1 MTKMRVL
8 NFCILLLF
16 SFFVSSRKM
25 LPHNFSHKIAS
36 GFYTCAA
43 QSLKV
48 DRVYC
53 DFTFCAVDDGTE
65 VKDRGRQISEVIVT
79 N

>member
-8 NFCILLLF
+8 IFFILLLF

-25 LPHNFSHKIAS
+25 LAHDFSHKIAS

-43 QSLKV
+43 QSLK
-48 DRVYC
+48 DDYVYC
-53 DFTFCAVDDGTE
+53 DLSFCAVDDDAE
-65 VKDRGRQISEVIVT
+65 VKDQGRHISEVIVT